1 RRRKSLLTQVS
12 VTYSRTTT
20 RYKLAYLLLQL
31 TCLFRVF
38 YLIKI
43 F

>member
-1 RRRKSLLTQVS
+1 MKSLLTQVS
-12 VTYSRTTT
+12 VTYSLRTTT